1 MEEMK
6 YKLAKRNGE
15 IVEEDD
21 DEEEE
26 GAQEAKAAP
35 PPPPPPPVE
44 APSNNSQPDEGKEN
58 LAIKV
63 DSNDFTLGDK
73 GDAFS
78 ASTDSAGG
86 GPLSS
91 TSSKSKKVFSKP
103 DLSSILAKVLV
114 TFCKLLGDA
123 FFLY

>member
-26 GAQEAKAAP
+26 GVPEAKAP
-35 PPPPPPPVE
+35 PPPPPPPQ
-44 APSNNSQPDEGKEN
+44 APSNSIEPAEGKER
-58 LAIKV
+58 LAITV

-78 ASTDSAGG
+78 ASTDSVS

-91 TSSKSKKVFSKP
+91 TSSKAKKVFSKP
-103 DLSSILAKVLV
+103 DLSSILAKVL
-114 TFCKLLGDA
+114 LLVCS
-123 FFLY
+123 L